1 MKAGEKLVALLTLFI
16 IGIDYEL
23 YQNASSPADDSHIN
37 VGENTGK
44 TVAKLLFE
52 YVSKHV
58 QIVSEKNRTIERCK
72 VGGGTGF
79 PNIVNAGSPQ
89 KPTPPQQSNMNSP
102 PSRHRS
108 KSGKKSSKH
117 GTLNP
122 NTTAAGVPLANILAQ
137 PFNENQQRSPLWQIG
152 DVLHRARSFLAD
164 CTSKSALTIQT
175 QLIALLCDIL
185 DLDNE
190 MELSQFDEESHS
202 FATTDSLSSEASENQ
217 KGGIQGD
224 LGCAGSLLKLIIRNS
239 AEAGSQFDDKAK
251 TGGKGGN
258 MFLAV
263 VHRLAASRSPPARI
277 TACSLG
283 PVLWGHLDFPHTLQ
297 VRSIYFIIFPVHLC
311 MFKKPFC
318 FLST

>member
-1 MKAGEKLVALLTLFI
+1 M
-16 IGIDYEL
+16 GIDYEV
-23 YQNASSPADDSHIN
+23 YQHASSTSDDTHAHP
-37 VGENTGK
+37 GENTGK
-44 TVAKLLFE
+44 TVAKILFE

-89 KPTPPQQSNMNSP
+89 KPVPPPPQLQQPIVTVNSP
-102 PSRHRS
+102 PSRQRS
-108 KSGKKSSKH
+108 KTGKKSSKH
-117 GTLNP
+117 PTLNP
-122 NTTAAGVPLANILAQ
+122 NTTAAGAPLATILAQ
-137 PFNENQQRSPLWQIG
+137 SLNENQQRSPLWQIG

-164 CTSKSALTIQT
+164 YTLKSALAIQT

-185 DLDNE
+185 DLDSE

-202 FATTDSLSSEASENQ
+202 YTAMETISSETHEKQ

-224 LGCAGSLLKLIIRNS
+224 LGCAGSLLKLIIRNC
-239 AEAGSQFDDKAK
+239 AEAGAKGGNNKDKP
-251 TGGKGGN
+251 GGKGGN
-258 MFLAV
+258 VFLAV

-283 PVLWGHLDFPHTLQ
+283 PVLWNHLDFPHTLQ
-297 VRSIYFIIFPVHLC
+297 VR
-311 MFKKPFC
+311 K
-318 FLST
+318 FLFHHF

>member
-1 MKAGEKLVALLTLFI
+1 MTLFL
-16 IGIDYEL
+16 IGIDYEA
-23 YQNASSPADDSHIN
+23 YQNSSSTTDDIHALPA
-37 VGENTGK
+37 ENTGK
-44 TVAKLLFE
+44 TVAKILFE

-58 QIVSEKNRTIERCK
+58 QIVCEKNRTIERCK

-79 PNIVNAGSPQ
+79 PNVVSAGSPQ
-89 KPTPPQQSNMNSP
+89 KPAPPPPQLQQPTAAVNSP
-102 PSRHRS
+102 PSRHRL
-108 KSGKKSSKH
+108 KTGKKSSKH
-117 GTLNP
+117 PTLNP

-137 PFNENQQRSPLWQIG
+137 SLNENQQRSPLWQIG

-164 CTSKSALTIQT
+164 YTLKSALAIQT

-185 DLDNE
+185 DLDSE

-202 FATTDSLSSEASENQ
+202 YSTTETISSEAHEKQ

-239 AEAGSQFDDKAK
+239 AEAGAQCGNNKDKD
-251 TGGKGGN
+251 GGKGGN
-258 MFLAV
+258 VFLAV

-283 PVLWGHLDFPHTLQ
+283 PVLWNHLDFAHTLQ
-297 VRSIYFIIFPVHLC
+297 VRNIF
-311 MFKKPFC
+311 
-318 FLST
+318 FLSSFEAAS